1 MVNNSNTYHV
11 ATQLVRQVH
20 RTIKKHDAADV
31 ARDETACRILAGR
44 VNTLADEASWHAAG
58 SPEAA
63 LLFAS
68 VLAGDLEGMGEG
80 EHADDARLER
90 MHRMAIALVHYVERT
105 SGIGRDEFRLD
116 WFAPQ
121 HFDASPFG
129 ETAKAYAA

>member
-1 MVNNSNTYHV
+1 MSNTFHV

-20 RTIKKHDAADV
+20 RTIKKHDAAD
-31 ARDETACRILAGR
+31 AALRLNACRILAGR

-116 WFAPQ
+116 WFAPH

-129 ETAKAYAA
+129 ETAKAYAAA